1 MELRCSQCGTM
12 YDVSQYSPGRSFA
25 CQCGR
30 TLEVGATETVATGG
44 LPPIVTSDPGLSG
57 SVKALLFLG
66 NLCAWPMPIISLIAW
81 FLIRDTKP
89 RTADD
94 VCKYTWIPFVIFI
107 LLFGLYIVFV
117 LGISMISEAGG
128 F

>member
-1 MELRCSQCGTM
+1 MPMWANAR
-12 YDVSQYSPGRSFA
+12 
-25 CQCGR
+25 
-30 TLEVGATETVATGG
+30 
-44 LPPIVTSDPGLSG
+44 DPGG
-57 SVKALLFLG
+57 
-66 NLCAWPMPIISLIAW
+66 
-81 FLIRDTKP
+81 DTKP

>member
-1 MELRCSQCGTM
+1 M
-12 YDVSQYSPGRSFA
+12 A
-25 CQCGR
+25 
-30 TLEVGATETVATGG
+30 ATGG
-44 LPPIVTSDPGLSG
+44 LPPIVTSDPGLPAL
-57 SVKALLFLG
+57 VKALLFFG
-66 NLCAWPMPIISLIAW
+66 NMCAWPMPIISLIAW

-107 LLFGLYIVFV
+107 LLSGLYVVFV
-117 LGISMISEAGG
+117 LGISMLGEAGG